1 MWSLT
6 LPRKGPT
13 SILKRTTINKNQKE
27 AMIVHAEQELMND
40 YKLFSDAL
48 KKFEEERDNF
58 EEVQVMPNSDE
69 IIDNI
74 LESLEVYMQMLD
86 DRNLISERLLSE
98 PVQSLENDEES
109 LKKLSDENFDV
120 QEEIKILEE
129 AINTPND
136 TIQQAEKINVDT
148 ETRKNDLKMSLAQT
162 SAKNIEYQN
171 EIAAIEKEIEEM
183 ESTKE
188 QNNEEDDT
196 ENEQKQIIEIKK
208 ESSAEGMDQY
218 LFEKQVYEA
227 NLEEIKLREQ
237 ILEDNKKENSE
248 ILEKLQKQVDEL
260 RNVAQ
265 NGNNNSSLL
274 ELDINNLSKKLADLD
289 VELVQQK
296 RQIENNNRLIEQNT
310 QQQNDLSIR
319 KSKLEEL
326 KAQID
331 MKKKTLQDKKDRVS
345 NLNNELQ
352 SIQQNNKEKEIE
364 IQKKEEPA
372 KDPNEIDSSIL
383 NISIDLDSND
393 LDEFKFLF

>member
-1 MWSLT
+1 MWRLT

-48 KKFEEERDNF
+48 KKYEEERDNF

-136 TIQQAEKINVDT
+136 TIQQAEKINIDT

-188 QNNEEDDT
+188 RNNEEDDT

-208 ESSAEGMDQY
+208 EPSAEGMDQY

-260 RNVAQ
+260 RNTAQ

-319 KSKLEEL
+319 KSKIVEL

-331 MKKKTLQDKKDRVS
+331 MKKKTLQHKKDRVS

-364 IQKKEEPA
+364 IQKQEEPA